1 LPITAKRLIAT
12 AQMRYYASFAMFER
26 VIIQKNRMI
35 LVLPPS
41 DREEFY
47 EYNFKVLLH
56 LVMTKYR
63 NDIKFDQ
70 QRDSMKLTIENKHE
84 SPEMMIIWL
93 SDLFN
98 EIMSLYG
105 VKKENLTE
113 D

>member
-1 LPITAKRLIAT
+1 
-12 AQMRYYASFAMFER
+12 
-26 VIIQKNRMI
+26 
-35 LVLPPS
+35 
-41 DREEFY
+41 
-47 EYNFKVLLH
+47 
-56 LVMTKYR
+56 
-63 NDIKFDQ
+63 
-70 QRDSMKLTIENKHE
+70 MKLTIENKHE

>member
-1 LPITAKRLIAT
+1 
-12 AQMRYYASFAMFER
+12 
-26 VIIQKNRMI
+26 
-35 LVLPPS
+35 
-41 DREEFY
+41 
-47 EYNFKVLLH
+47 
-56 LVMTKYR
+56 MTKYR